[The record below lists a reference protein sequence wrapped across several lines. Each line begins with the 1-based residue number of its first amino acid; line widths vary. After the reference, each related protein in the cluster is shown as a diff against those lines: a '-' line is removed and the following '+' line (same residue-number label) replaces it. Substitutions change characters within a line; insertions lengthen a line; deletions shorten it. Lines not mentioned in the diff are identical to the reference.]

1 MRSQDERRFEEV
13 VAARYDQLRRTAVVL
28 CVDPHHAEDL
38 VQTVFMRLHRSWRR
52 VDGVQDLDAYLHV
65 SLVNASRSWWR
76 RRWHGEVPS
85 SPLPDTAVVADAGE
99 RVDLRQ
105 ALVAA
110 LGTLSRAHREVLVLR
125 YLAGLTEAETA
136 AALGCTVGTVK
147 SRASRATAALRQSGL
162 LDDSTARTT

>member
-1 MRSQDERRFEEV
+1 VRSQDERRFEEV

-28 CVDPHHAEDL
+28 CGDPHHAEDL
-38 VQTVFMRLHRSWRR
+38 VQTVSMRLHRSWRR

-85 SPLPDTAVVADAGE
+85 SQLPDTAVAADVGDA
-99 RVDLRQ
+99 VDLRH

-110 LGTLSRAHREVLVLR
+110 LGTLSSAHREVLVLR
-125 YLAGLTEAETA
+125 YLAGLGEAETA
-136 AALGCTVGTVK
+136 TALGW
-147 SRASRATAALRQSGL
+147 AARS
-162 LDDSTARTT
+162 AR

>member
-1 MRSQDERRFEEV
+1 MRAQDERRFEEV

-28 CVDPHHAEDL
+28 CGDPHHAEDL

-65 SLVNASRSWWR
+65 MLVNASRSWWR
-76 RRWHGEVPS
+76 RRWHGEVP
-85 SPLPDTAVVADAGE
+85 LPQLPETVDTLGAGDG
-99 RVDLRQ
+99 VDLRHT
-105 ALVAA
+105 LVAA
-110 LGTLSRAHREVLVLR
+110 LATLTPSHREVLVLR
-125 YLAGLTEAETA
+125 YLAGLSETETA
-136 AALGCTVGTVK
+136 AALGCSTGTVK